1 MFESHLAAFL
11 FARRLLRGQNVGA
24 KPLISGTLQYY
35 SKTLHHQLSLQI
47 LSYPHLT
54 YRGIYT
60 SIHWRF
66 FRCQFKFADLNI
78 GDSRHIDCITSKL
91 LYSLP
96 EHLK

>member
-54 YRGIYT
+54 Y
-60 SIHWRF
+60 
-66 FRCQFKFADLNI
+66 
-78 GDSRHIDCITSKL
+78 
-91 LYSLP
+91 
-96 EHLK
+96 